1 MSNIKE
7 RIIKCIS
14 NVADVEIKKNIIE
27 GYNLSEDL
35 GFDSISIIN
44 LIVELE
50 DEFDIEIDDN
60 DLDFNK
66 IAEFNYL
73 CKIIKKRINNEQS
86 RDIAMENMAEEI

>member
-73 CKIIKKRINNEQS
+73 CNIIKKQINNEQS

>member
-66 IAEFNYL
+66 IAEFNYF
-73 CKIIKKRINNEQS
+73 CKIIKKQINNEQS

>member
-14 NVADVEIKKNIIE
+14 NVADVEIKKNIIG

-73 CKIIKKRINNEQS
+73 CKIIKKQINNEQS